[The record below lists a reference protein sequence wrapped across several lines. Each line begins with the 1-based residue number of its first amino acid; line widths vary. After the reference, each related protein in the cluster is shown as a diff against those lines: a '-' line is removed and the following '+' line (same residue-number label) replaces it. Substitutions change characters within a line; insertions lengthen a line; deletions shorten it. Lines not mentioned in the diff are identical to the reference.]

1 MFEKHMTNGYR
12 TFYGSNVYTA
22 HDEQGTAQYMNNP
35 QYWIYKN
42 YAPNMEIHNGNNT
55 ALFSD
60 GSVGNI
66 KRSTRVTDDWVP
78 IN

>member
-1 MFEKHMTNGYR
+1 MEDPFADDFISIDEMEPEPTLTEKL
-12 TFYGSNVYTA
+12 TA
-22 HDEQGTAQYMNNP
+22 
-35 QYWIYKN
+35 I
-42 YAPNMEIHNGNNT
+42 APNMDIHNGNNT
-55 ALFSD
+55 ALFVD